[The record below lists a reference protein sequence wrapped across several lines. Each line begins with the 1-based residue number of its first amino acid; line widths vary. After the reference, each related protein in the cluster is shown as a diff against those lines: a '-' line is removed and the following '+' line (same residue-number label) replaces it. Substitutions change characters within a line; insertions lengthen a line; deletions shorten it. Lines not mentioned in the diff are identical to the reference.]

1 MSQSPPPPS
10 GRPLMSRP
18 LRRGLRQATD
28 ALGAASTSNA
38 SAAAPGAG
46 GSVVSGLF
54 ECDVRDH
61 DSPNEHDQGFD
72 EDGAALAELGLLL
85 DALSDAVGALA
96 GTSRSP
102 RRAQMRV
109 LETALRETGA
119 RATAL
124 CLRPA
129 PADPRNAESS
139 ARSLPVDPGQL
150 G

>member
-1 MSQSPPPPS
+1 MSQSAPPPS

-38 SAAAPGAG
+38 SAAVPTG

-54 ECDVRDH
+54 ERDVRDH
-61 DSPNEHDQGFD
+61 DSQNEHDEGFD
-72 EDGAALAELGLLL
+72 EEGAALAELGLLL
-85 DALSDAVGALA
+85 DALSDTVGALA
-96 GTSRSP
+96 GNSRSP

-124 CLRPA
+124 CLRPTSRV
-129 PADPRNAESS
+129 PRNAQSP
-139 ARSLPVDPGQL
+139 AHSLPVDRGQL
-150 G
+150 R